1 MINDQNLS
9 EHDIL
14 LRLQSGDE
22 YAFRILYERYSRLIY
37 GNIMRFIND
46 ESVADDLLQ
55 DVFVK
60 IWEHRASIN
69 PDLSF
74 SAYLFTCSRNM
85 VFNFKRR
92 LKLEIESAIHLAY
105 DSTEF
110 AESVDHIIHK
120 KEIQTLIENVISQL
134 PLQRQRIFRMCK
146 LDGKSYQEVAEE
158 LQISVSTVRDHIV
171 KANKFVKEVL
181 MYEGSFSSLLLL
193 FFYMGIS

>member
-1 MINDQNLS
+1 MINDQNIS

-14 LRLQSGDE
+14 LRLQSGDQD
-22 YAFRILYERYSRLIY
+22 AFRVLYERYSRLIY
-37 GNIMRFIND
+37 GNIMRFIGD

-60 IWEHRASIN
+60 IWEHRASIDPN
-69 PDLSF
+69 LSF
-74 SAYLFTCSRNM
+74 SAYLFTCSRNT

-105 DSTEF
+105 DSTGF
-110 AESVDHIIHK
+110 VESVDSILHK
-120 KEIQTLIENVISQL
+120 KEVQNLIENVISQL

-171 KANKFVKEVL
+171 KANKFIKDVL
-181 MYEGSFSSLLLL
+181 MYEGSLSSLLLI
-193 FFYMGIS
+193 FFYLGIS

>member
-9 EHDIL
+9 EHEIL
-14 LRLQSGDE
+14 LRLQAGDDD
-22 YAFRILYERYSRLIY
+22 AFRMLYERYSRLIY

-60 IWEHRASIN
+60 VWEHRASID
-69 PDLSF
+69 PSLSF
-74 SAYLFTCSRNM
+74 AAYLFTCSRNTA
-85 VFNFKRR
+85 FNFKRR
-92 LKLEIESAIHLAY
+92 LKLEIECAIHLAY
-105 DSTEF
+105 ESAEL
-110 AESVDHIIHK
+110 AESVDSILHK
-120 KEIQTLIENVISQL
+120 KEVQKLIENVISQL

-171 KANKFVKEVL
+171 KANKFIKDVL

-193 FFYMGIS
+193 FFYLGIS

>member
-9 EHDIL
+9 EYEIL
-14 LRLQSGDE
+14 LRLQAGEED
-22 YAFRILYERYSRLIY
+22 AFRILYERYSRLIY

-46 ESVADDLLQ
+46 ESAADDLLQ

-60 IWEHRASIN
+60 VWEHRTSID
-69 PDLSF
+69 PSLSF
-74 SAYLFTCSRNM
+74 AAYLFTCSRNM
-85 VFNFKRR
+85 VFNFRRR
-92 LKLEIESAIHLAY
+92 LKLEIESAIHLA
-105 DSTEF
+105 DESVQL
-110 AESVDHIIHK
+110 AESVDSILHK
-120 KEIQTLIENVISQL
+120 KEVHKLIENVISQL

-171 KANKFVKEVL
+171 KANKFIKDVL

-193 FFYMGIS
+193 FFYLSIS

>member
-85 VFNFKRR
+85 VLNFKRR

-181 MYEGSFSSLLLL
+181 MYDGSFSSLLLL

>member
-9 EHDIL
+9 EHETL

-22 YAFRILYERYSRLIY
+22 DAFRILYERYSRLIY
-37 GNIMRFIND
+37 GNIMQFVGD

-60 IWEHRASIN
+60 IWEHRASVDPN
-69 PDLSF
+69 LSF
-74 SAYLFTCSRNM
+74 SGYLFTCSRNM

-105 DSTEF
+105 DSTELV
-110 AESVDHIIHK
+110 ESVDNILHK
-120 KEIQTLIENVISQL
+120 KEVQKLIENVVSQL

-171 KANKFVKEVL
+171 KANKFIKEVL
-181 MYEGSFSSLLLL
+181 VYEGSFSSLLLF

>member
-1 MINDQNLS
+1 MIDDQNLS

-22 YAFRILYERYSRLIY
+22 DAFRMLYERYSRLIY
-37 GNIMRFIND
+37 GNIMRFISD

-60 IWEHRASIN
+60 IWEHRSSID

-74 SAYLFTCSRNM
+74 SAYLFTCSRNA

-105 DSTEF
+105 DSTGF
-110 AESVDHIIHK
+110 VESVDSILHK
-120 KEIQTLIENVISQL
+120 KEVQKLIENVISQL

-171 KANKFVKEVL
+171 KANKFIKDVL
-181 MYEGSFSSLLLL
+181 MYEGSLSSLLLI
-193 FFYMGIS
+193 FFYLGIS